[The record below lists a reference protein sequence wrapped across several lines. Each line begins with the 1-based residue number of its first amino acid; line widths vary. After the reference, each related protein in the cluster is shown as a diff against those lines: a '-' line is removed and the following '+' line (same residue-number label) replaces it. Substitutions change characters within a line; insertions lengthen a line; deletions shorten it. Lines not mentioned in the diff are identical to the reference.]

1 MSVKLR
7 EKKMKDG
14 QISFYLDIYHQ
25 KKRWY
30 EFLDIHV
37 SKTKPTEADKEKKRM
52 AVEIRA
58 RRENELIVNDN
69 GLIDKSKRKADFIV
83 WFDGYMKERGLAY
96 THNKSTLLHL
106 KVYQKGNPLP
116 FAAITA
122 EWLKTYTKY
131 LLTKVSNNTTM
142 DYLKNMSTAFDEAV
156 RQDILMVNPLRKIPK
171 HEKLKRKKIYRNPFS
186 LDELQVLAD
195 TPCKMPKQYREAFF
209 FACFTGLRWSDL
221 NPLRWSEIIIKTI
234 NGAEEWFMY
243 FEQEKTKDIEYI
255 PLSEQ
260 AVYILKERMLE
271 RDDTKDKSLY
281 VFPQIKETS
290 NAADKVVYKRFSYY
304 IKKWAIAAGF
314 DPKRMFIHNARHA
327 FATNLMESCPEVDL
341 WTLSKLLGHR
351 TMDATQIYAHM
362 RDNRK
367 KSAVK
372 GMPTLNFRQ
381 AAA

>member
-1 MSVKLR
+1 MGVKLR

-14 QISFYLDIYHQ
+14 QISLYLDIYHQ

-37 SKTKPTEADKEKKRM
+37 NKTKPTETDREKKRM
-52 AVEIRA
+52 ATEIRA
-58 RRENELIVNDN
+58 RRENELIVSEN
-69 GLIDKSKRKADFIV
+69 GLMDKSKRKADFIS
-83 WFDGYMKERGLAY
+83 WFDGYMKARGLNY
-96 THNKSTLLHL
+96 THNRSTILHL
-106 KVYQKGNPLP
+106 RRYQNGRQLP
-116 FAAITA
+116 FNEITP
-122 EWLKTYTKY
+122 EWLKIYTRH

-142 DYLKNMSTAFDEAV
+142 DHLKNLSTAFDEAV
-156 RQDILMVNPLRKIPK
+156 RQDIIMVNPLRKIPK
-171 HEKLKRKKIYRNPFS
+171 HEKLKRQKTFRNPFS

-195 TPCKMPKQYREAFF
+195 TTCKMPKQYREAFF
-209 FACFTGLRWSDL
+209 FACFSGLRWSDL

-234 NGAEEWFMY
+234 NGTEEWFMY
-243 FEQEKTKDIEYI
+243 FEQEKTEDIEYI

-260 AVYILKERMLE
+260 AVRILKERMQE
-271 RDDTKDKSLY
+271 RDEHKDKSLY
-281 VFPQIKETS
+281 VFPQVKETS
-290 NAADKVVYKRFSYY
+290 NNEDKLVYKRFSYY
-304 IKKWAIAAGF
+304 IKKWAIAAGLS
-314 DPKRMFIHNARHA
+314 PGRMFIHNARHA

-372 GMPTLNFRQ
+372 GMPTLNFKQ
-381 AAA
+381 AAT